1 MLHNIVHCLCFIA
14 LFLRFI
20 AVVMPCGFV
29 HVTQHCTLLMSHCI
43 VFTFYSGCYA
53 LWHCSCYTTLYI
65 AYVSLHCFLRFI
77 AFIMP
82 CGFVRVTLHCTCA
95 SWCLLLW
102 YCVVPPFFGHTI
114 FWFTICFVCLFSIT
128 DVAGGVQ
135 GLKSLADLV
144 LLKPF

>member
-20 AVVMPCGFV
+20 AVVMPCGIV
-29 HVTQHCTLLMSHCI
+29 HVTQYCTLLMSHCI
-43 VFTFYSGCYA
+43 VFTLYSGCYA

-82 CGFVRVTLHCTCA
+82 CGFVRVTQHCT
-95 SWCLLLW
+95 LLMFHCIVFYAL
-102 YCVVPPFFGHTI
+102 
-114 FWFTICFVCLFSIT
+114 
-128 DVAGGVQ
+128 
-135 GLKSLADLV
+135 
-144 LLKPF
+144 

>member
-1 MLHNIVHCLCFIA
+1 MLHNIVHCLCLIA

-20 AVVMPCGFV
+20 AVVMPCGIV
-29 HVTQHCTLLMSHCI
+29 HVTQHCTLLMFHCI
-43 VFTFYSGCYA
+43 VFTLYSVYYA
-53 LWHCSCYTTLYI
+53 LWLCSCYTTLY
-65 AYVSLHCFLRFI
+65 VRL
-77 AFIMP
+77 MV
-82 CGFVRVTLHCTCA
+82 FVAMV
-95 SWCLLLW
+95 
-102 YCVVPPFFGHTI
+102 FFGHTI